1 MVALFSWCRKNAL
14 NCYLRLENL
23 WHGVE
28 KVMESCRQKEMEAK
42 DSQLKMMG
50 KPSKPDAIE
59 VAETSTEPK
68 IGKKIF
74 IEEVD
79 SSEDTK
85 SAAIKPVKKSAAA
98 IKPVKKSAD
107 SSKDIEPQPAGKR
120 IKSYDY
126 ASWEKFDVDK
136 ALVSREFVDKQV
148 STNTGPRSAA

>member
-1 MVALFSWCRKNAL
+1 
-14 NCYLRLENL
+14 
-23 WHGVE
+23 
-28 KVMESCRQKEMEAK
+28 MEAK

-59 VAETSTEPK
+59 AAETSTEPK
-68 IGKKIF
+68 TGKKIF

-85 SAAIKPVKKSAAA
+85 SAA

-136 ALVSREFVDKQV
+136 ALVS
-148 STNTGPRSAA
+148 

>member
-1 MVALFSWCRKNAL
+1 
-14 NCYLRLENL
+14 
-23 WHGVE
+23 
-28 KVMESCRQKEMEAK
+28 MEAK

-50 KPSKPDAIE
+50 KPSKPDATE
-59 VAETSTEPK
+59 AAETSSTEPK
-68 IGKKIF
+68 TGKKIF

-136 ALVSREFVDKQV
+136 ALVS
-148 STNTGPRSAA
+148 